1 VALGLTVL
9 VSALGSWP
17 AFADL
22 TDWTYDFL
30 VNHGS
35 YARFRRMLCLWTSTM
50 PRSPR
55 STSFLFPLDC
65 SRSDRA
71 CREGRSAV
79 IGLDIL
85 LSEPRNP
92 DEDAAMQRA
101 LTSAEMWS
109 SPHSGAGQIPYVM
122 PLPTFCQPEKPELPT
137 GFCAE
142 GKPGA
147 LATHRE
153 HAD

>member
-1 VALGLTVL
+1 MRRRLPDRLIVATIVALGLTVL

-35 YARFRRMLCLWTSTM
+35 YAPVSQDVVFVDFDDATFAKINKF
-50 PRSPR
+50 PVPR
-55 STSFLFPLDC
+55 STVAEVIERVGKAAP
-65 SRSDRA
+65 
-71 CREGRSAV
+71 AV

-101 LTSAEMWS
+101 LTSA
-109 SPHSGAGQIPYVM
+109 GNVVIAAQAGQGQIPYVM
-122 PLPTFCQPEKPELPT
+122 PLPTFCQPEKP
-137 GFCAE
+137 
-142 GKPGA
+142 
-147 LATHRE
+147 
-153 HAD
+153 